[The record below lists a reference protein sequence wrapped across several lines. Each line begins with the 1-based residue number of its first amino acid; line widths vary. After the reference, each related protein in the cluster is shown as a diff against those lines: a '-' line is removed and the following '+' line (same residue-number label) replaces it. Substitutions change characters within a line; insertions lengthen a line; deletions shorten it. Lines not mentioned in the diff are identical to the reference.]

1 MRGRRRARARGDD
14 SGRQP
19 LSRDRIVQ
27 AALAIIDAEGLDA
40 LNMRRVAA
48 HLDTGPASLY
58 QHVAGKDDLLELC
71 IDRVASSLEVPDPDP
86 EHWEEQVK
94 VFVRSLYH
102 ALLEHRDLARA
113 SLGRIPSA
121 PATLVVMD
129 RSLALLRAG
138 GLSDQVAAWA
148 SDLLSQY
155 AVGSAYE
162 QSIFRERLATAD
174 GERYLR
180 ELGDYFAAL
189 PADRFPNLVAL
200 AGPLMH
206 TPDPDARFE
215 FGLDVIVRGLAAS
228 RDSSP

>member
-1 MRGRRRARARGDD
+1 MRGRARARSDGA
-14 SGRQP
+14 GRPP

-48 HLDTGPASLY
+48 NLDTGPASLY

-71 IDRVASSLEVPDPDP
+71 LDRVASKLEVPDPDP
-86 EHWEEQVK
+86 ERWEEQVK

-113 SLGRIPSA
+113 SLGRIPTA
-121 PATLVVMD
+121 PGTLVVMD
-129 RSLALLRAG
+129 RSLAVLRAG
-138 GLSDQVAAWA
+138 GLPDQVAAWA

-162 QSIFRERLATAD
+162 QSIFRERLTTEE

-180 ELGDYFAAL
+180 DLGDYFAAL

-228 RDSSP
+228 RET